1 MFPVTLMTHPHLLYH
16 DMIEKSIDKFNKYLD
31 IKLYNMLIDIFL
43 ISWYNCTE
51 FLLSRYYFL
60 DTTKKFTAFIICFAT
75 KNSGLL

>member
-1 MFPVTLMTHPHLLYH
+1 MYPITLIVQPHLLYH

-31 IKLYNMLIDIFL
+31 IKLYNMIIDIFL

-60 DTTKKFTAFIICFAT
+60 YILKKFTAFIICVST
-75 KNSGLL
+75 